1 MERLAKVAD
10 HETRDKMLT
19 PLTFVGDDAALVE
32 AILAGHPGAAACF
45 YDRYARQVRAMLL
58 TTLGPDD
65 DIPDLLHEVFI
76 VALERLGS
84 LREVEKLGG
93 WLAAIAVFVARAHIR
108 TRSRRRWLRFFSP
121 EQTRTFEVEQPSSDA
136 RRALREAYT
145 ILDGMA
151 VDPRMAFLL
160 RYVHGMTLPAAA
172 EACGTSLSTFKRRL
186 TRATDDFL
194 QVARTRPLLMQFL
207 QDGTRWNLES
217 RT

>member
-1 MERLAKVAD
+1 MF
-10 HETRDKMLT
+10 T

-32 AILAGHPGAAACF
+32 AIQAGHTGAAACF

-65 DIPDLLHEVFI
+65 EIPDLLHEVFI
-76 VALERLGS
+76 VALDRIGT
-84 LREVEKLGG
+84 LRDVEKLGS
-93 WLAAIAVFVARAHIR
+93 WLLAIAVFVARAHIR

-121 EQTRTFEVEQPSSDA
+121 EQTRTYEVEQPSSDA
-136 RRALREAYT
+136 RRALREAYG

-160 RYVHGMTLPAAA
+160 RYVHGMTLPDAA

-186 TRATDDFL
+186 NRATDAFL
-194 QVARTRPLLMQFL
+194 QVARSRPLLMQFL
-207 QDGTRWNLES
+207 QDGTRWNLQS